1 MLYTPISLE
10 NNTFL
15 LTECIR
21 AILGILAQGC
31 GSVDQAQQGFTKMT
45 WGKYSPVWLEQAKL
59 VSSLL
64 NAHGPNVFI
73 LNLLLFQSKYM
84 AASDDVSVETIC
96 MAESGPSKNGPE

>member
-31 GSVDQAQQGFTKMT
+31 GSVDQAQQGLYKNDL
-45 WGKYSPVWLEQAKL
+45 GKIFPS
-59 VSSLL
+59 
-64 NAHGPNVFI
+64 
-73 LNLLLFQSKYM
+73 M
-84 AASDDVSVETIC
+84 AGASE
-96 MAESGPSKNGPE
+96 

>member
-64 NAHGPNVFI
+64 NAHGPNFFI
-73 LNLLLFQSKYM
+73 LNLLLFRSK
-84 AASDDVSVETIC
+84 IHGC
-96 MAESGPSKNGPE
+96 Q